1 MSTQVNA
8 SDADVKN
15 GFFCPERLMTLRQ
28 IDVNPTTGLPTYL
41 ADLEGAT
48 RYFGNYL
55 EALSYAQRHGWQIFE
70 L

>member
-8 SDADVKN
+8 SDADLKS

-28 IDVNPTTGLPTYL
+28 IDVNRVTGLPVYL
-41 ADLEGAT
+41 ADLEGET
-48 RYFGNYL
+48 RYFGSYL
-55 EALSYAQRHGWQIFE
+55 EVLAYAQRHGWQIFE